1 MTVKYLTDKGY
12 IDIEVANEEEAK
24 AVDEANR
31 MEIAERNRR
40 KYIYKQEYSL
50 NDLIEKGVDFSDE
63 KEEQDEAKSE
73 IIWEMLSCLK
83 DRQREI
89 LRLHFLEKK
98 TYAEIGKELGIHP
111 VNVCRQVERIR
122 EKMEKFLASNSEFGS
137 IF

>member
-50 NDLIEKGVDFSDE
+50 NDLIEKGADFSCE
-63 KEEQDEAKSE
+63 REEEEEAKAE
-73 IIWEMLSCLK
+73 IIREMISELPPMRKQIIELC
-83 DRQREI
+83 
-89 LRLHFLEKK
+89 FLENK
-98 TYAEIGKELGIHP
+98 TFQEVGKELGIHR
-111 VNVCRQVERIR
+111 VTVSKEVTRAR
-122 EKMEKFLASNSEFGS
+122 EQLFQKLVKNGLLETNF
-137 IF
+137 